1 MIAFIEQWTADRPW
15 LRLSRDNAGNLWIEK
30 SQHHPDPS
38 GTGVSPVRDQS
49 NSGTGV
55 SPVREILPGP
65 IIFQAHLDHPAF
77 VVTAVDSPR
86 EATAEFRGGVRAE
99 YFTNARLVLHSRD
112 DGRAP
117 GVVAETTEPDEAAGR
132 PYRVARLT
140 FDRDT
145 YVLVGD
151 IATWDLPPAEIRDG
165 LLHAPA
171 CDDLAAVAAAL
182 CAIEELITSNDHAA
196 HGSESRATPD
206 SLAFPDIR
214 LLLTRAEEVGF
225 IGTIA
230 ACRSGTIPPG
240 SRIIA
245 LENSRAFAD
254 SPVGAG
260 PIVRV
265 GDRLS
270 VFSPA
275 LTAAVAKIAQDL
287 MTGGTIVPLGPGR
300 QGSPSRERTRETPVP
315 LGPGRQGSPSRDRTG
330 GTPVPPGE
338 HKTGG
343 TPVPPGEVFR
353 WQRKLMAGG
362 ACEATAFC
370 AFGHEATCLC
380 LPLGNYHN
388 MGRLDEVEADRGRAA
403 SAAGAVAAVA
413 PEFVSVADFHNLVDL
428 LVACGR
434 GVGAVEPMSARLE
447 KLYNER
453 SAVLDRIG

>member
-1 MIAFIEQWTADRPW
+1 MGSTTHRRSQRERLLLDITGVPTAAGREGRAIEFIERWAAERPA
-15 LRLSRDNAGNLWIEK
+15 LNLSRDPAGNLWIEK
-30 SQHHPDPS
+30 SENLLPG
-38 GTGVSPVRDQS
+38 GTGVP
-49 NSGTGV
+49 
-55 SPVREILPGP
+55 PVRENQPGP

-77 VVTAVDSPR
+77 VITAVTSPR

-99 YFTNARLVLHSRD
+99 YFNAARIVLHSRSYE
-112 DGRAP
+112 RVP
-117 GVVAETTEPDEAAGR
+117 GVIGDTTEPDEAAGR

-145 YVLVGD
+145 EVSIGD
-151 IATWDLPPAEIRDG
+151 IATWDLRASEIRDG

-182 CAIEELITSNDHAA
+182 CAIEELTSSPDDAE
-196 HGSESRATPD
+196 HGSES
-206 SLAFPDIR
+206 LAAADIR

-230 ACRSGTIPPG
+230 ACMSGAIPPG

-265 GDRLS
+265 GDGLS

-287 MTGGTIVPLGPGR
+287 MTGGT
-300 QGSPSRERTRETPVP
+300 PVP
-315 LGPGRQGSPSRDRTG
+315 PGEHKTG

-343 TPVPPGEVFR
+343 TPVPPGGEFN

-403 SAAGAVAAVA
+403 PAAAAVA
-413 PEFVSVADFHNLVDL
+413 PEFVSVADFHNLVEL

-453 SAVLDRIG
+453 SAVLDQIG